1 MVRKT
6 RKYKRYKSKNKLTK
20 FSKNKYGGEPPK
32 PQVEEKTNIQN
43 PESKEN
49 DELMKKI
56 EDSHSLNNL
65 MPNFSLGDSKIMKG
79 IVNLS
84 EALAMQ
90 MMDKTAQFFNL
101 DLNDSEKFKQRLE
114 ELKVILDDPEN
125 KKLMRELMG
134 NFSEL
139 GVISLEAS
147 APFIEKLII
156 EIFEK
161 LTVMGNEFG
170 KAGLKIALNTL
181 TEVPG
186 YGIIVGS
193 IRSASNAGEAVLA
206 STNAASEIITTTS
219 DNINAAVQNFDKL
232 LKEKQDVIDRT
243 AQSIDSFSNN
253 MKNMPNNIQQQQQQ
267 KGGKKTKKN
276 VRFNI

>member
-6 RKYKRYKSKNKLTK
+6 RKYKKYKSKNKLTK
-20 FSKNKYGGEPPK
+20 FSKNKYGGEPP
-32 PQVEEKTNIQN
+32 QVEEKTNIQT

-101 DLNDSEKFKQRLE
+101 DLNDSERFKQRLE
-114 ELKVILDDPEN
+114 ELKVILNDPEN

-134 NFSEL
+134 NFAEL
-139 GVISLEAS
+139 GAISLEAS
-147 APFIEKLII
+147 APFIEKLIV

-161 LTVMGNEFG
+161 LTVVGNEFG

-232 LKEKQDVIDRT
+232 LKEKQDVMDRT
-243 AQSIDSFSNN
+243 AQSIDNFSNN
-253 MKNMPNNIQQQQQQ
+253 MKKMPNNIQGQQQVQ
-267 KGGKKTKKN
+267 GGKKKTKKN
-276 VRFNI
+276 VRFNV